1 MCAFFVYLCVQKSHL
16 RQPPRQYMKPEP
28 ESPKASAKVAEPTS
42 EPPSSTDAEHESPME
57 TAWVRCHEDMEC
69 VCMRCCE
76 NMKNAWMKCHE
87 NMETARMWCLEETTD
102 CRVGGVCEA
111 EVEQRQA
118 GKKRRNFCG
127 RGLSSK
133 WESLPKVRQSWV
145 TGEELERVT
154 GSWKKSGVEQELQS
168 QSHGRRVQKSGV
180 ELEVKGKE
188 CESGTIHRGR
198 VRKWNRRY
206 GRGMWKWN
214 RRYGRGMWKW
224 NRRCGRGMWK

>member
-1 MCAFFVYLCVQKSHL
+1 MCAFFVCLCVQKSHL

-87 NMETARMWCLEETTD
+87 NMETARMWCLEETTE
-102 CRVGGVCEA
+102 CRVGGVWEA

-118 GKKRRNFCG
+118 EKRRRKKREKFLWKRTIIKVG
-127 RGLSSK
+127 ISPQSASKLSNWRRA
-133 WESLPKVRQSWV
+133 WEGTRD
-145 TGEELERVT
+145 LERR
-154 GSWKKSGVEQELQS
+154 VE
-168 QSHGRRVQKSGV
+168 
-180 ELEVKGKE
+180 
-188 CESGTIHRGR
+188 
-198 VRKWNRRY
+198 
-206 GRGMWKWN
+206 
-214 RRYGRGMWKW
+214 
-224 NRRCGRGMWK
+224 